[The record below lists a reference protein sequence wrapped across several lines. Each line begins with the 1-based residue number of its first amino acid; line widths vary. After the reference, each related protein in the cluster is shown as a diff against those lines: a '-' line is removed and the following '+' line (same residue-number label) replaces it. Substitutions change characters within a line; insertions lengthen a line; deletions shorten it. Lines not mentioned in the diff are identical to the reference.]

1 MSEGF
6 FTGLSFIQ
14 IAGAA
19 VLFFSAPVLWELA
32 FVFVRLPKGQ
42 RLIFIR
48 QRLRDPFFAL
58 YLLIPFSIAPAGLV
72 WLCLRAAPWRGLT
85 FAPVWFG
92 TYFALG
98 GYYLWVH
105 FRKKRHP

>member
-6 FTGLSFIQ
+6 FTGLSLKQ
-14 IAGAA
+14 MAGAVA
-19 VLFFSAPVLWELA
+19 LFFSVPVLWELA
-32 FVFVRLPKGQ
+32 FVFIRLPKGQ

-58 YLLIPFSIAPAGLV
+58 YLLIPFSIAPAALIWSCLGATPWHGL
-72 WLCLRAAPWRGLT
+72 A

-92 TYFALG
+92 TYFALA
-98 GYYLWVH
+98 GYHLWVH
-105 FRKKRHP
+105 FRKKRLP